1 MKIGKGAK
9 VKNAVL
15 MQDTVIEE
23 GVQAEYIITD
33 KKVRVSEGKE
43 LKGTDTFPI
52 FVAKKQ
58 VV

>member
-1 MKIGKGAK
+1 
-9 VKNAVL
+9 
-15 MQDTVIEE
+15 MQDTVIEA
-23 GVQAEYIITD
+23 GVNAEYIITD
-33 KKVRVSEGKE
+33 KKVKVSEGRE